1 VQSAPAP
8 WPGFGCVRAYRE
20 GSAIRTGAVACA
32 GAFVVGYAS
41 PAMRLSDLFR
51 FGRPKPPDAS
61 SPRPASS
68 AAVPSEDADR
78 LGPELETALLRE
90 LSGTWSE
97 LNQSFL
103 RGALRRPV
111 LRLCE
116 SSSLLGRW
124 DGRRRSVEI
133 SLPLL
138 LRAPWGAVVEV
149 LKHEMAHQYADEV
162 LGATDETAHGPAFR
176 SVCER
181 LGITPEATGP
191 TEIPSEV
198 DPGRARVLKR
208 VADLLALARSP
219 NRHEAEAAAAAA
231 QRLMLKYNIEQ
242 ASDRAS
248 RRYDFVQLGTP
259 SGRVPESEHILASIL
274 AEHFFVEAIWV
285 PAFRPR
291 DGKHGT
297 LLEVCGTREN
307 LQIASYVHAFLRGT
321 AERLWREHRRAMGLR
336 SNRDRRTFVAGVME
350 GFRERLKED
359 KLRCREQGL
368 VWLGDADLQ
377 RYHRVRHPYIR
388 SVRLQGHSRNEAR
401 AHGRAAGRRIVLQRA
416 LTQEQP
422 TSAARPPSTP
432 KSLPPARG

>member
-1 VQSAPAP
+1 
-8 WPGFGCVRAYRE
+8 
-20 GSAIRTGAVACA
+20 
-32 GAFVVGYAS
+32 
-41 PAMRLSDLFR
+41 MRWSDLFR
-51 FGRPKPPDAS
+51 FRRPPAA
-61 SPRPASS
+61 SPRPSEPE
-68 AAVPSEDADR
+68 PSEQADR
-78 LGPELETALLRE
+78 LGPELQTALLRE
-90 LSGTWSE
+90 LSSTWSE

-103 RGALRRPV
+103 RSALRRPV
-111 LRLCE
+111 LRLTD
-116 SSSLLGRW
+116 SVTLLGRW
-124 DGRRRSVEI
+124 DARRRSVEI

-138 LRAPWGAVVEV
+138 LRSPWGAVVEV

-181 LGITPEATGP
+181 IGIAPDATGVGAAP
-191 TEIPSEV
+191 AGTEA
-198 DPGRARVLKR
+198 DPARAKVLKR

-242 ASDRAS
+242 ASDRAE
-248 RRYDFVQLGTP
+248 RRYDFVQLGLP
-259 SGRVPESEHILASIL
+259 SGRVPESDHILASIL

-291 DGKHGT
+291 DGQHGSV
-297 LLEVCGTREN
+297 LEVCGSPEN

-321 AERLWREHRRAMGLR
+321 AERLWREHRRATGVR

-350 GFRERLKED
+350 GFRERLKDETV
-359 KLRCREQGL
+359 RCREQGL
-368 VWLGDADLQ
+368 VWVGDADLK
-377 RYHRVRHPYIR
+377 RYHRARHPYIR
-388 SVRLQGHSRNEAR
+388 SVRLQGHRRNEAR

-416 LTQEQP
+416 LGQEP
-422 TSAARPPSTP
+422 PAAARPASTP

>member
-1 VQSAPAP
+1 
-8 WPGFGCVRAYRE
+8 
-20 GSAIRTGAVACA
+20 
-32 GAFVVGYAS
+32 
-41 PAMRLSDLFR
+41 MRLSDLFR
-51 FGRPKPPDAS
+51 FGRRKPPDPLESGA
-61 SPRPASS
+61 PRPT
-68 AAVPSEDADR
+68 PSEEADR
-78 LGPELETALLRE
+78 LSPELETALLRE

-111 LRLCE
+111 LRLTE
-116 SSSLLGRW
+116 STALLGRW
-124 DGRRRSVEI
+124 DGGRRSVEI

-138 LRAPWGAVVEV
+138 LRAPWSAVVEV

-176 SVCER
+176 GVCQR
-181 LGITPEATGP
+181 FGISAEATGP
-191 TEIPSEV
+191 AETPSEEAH
-198 DPGRARVLKR
+198 PGRARVLKR

-242 ASDRAS
+242 ASERSS
-248 RRYDFVQLGTP
+248 RRYDFVQLGAP
-259 SGRVPESEHILASIL
+259 SGRVAESEHILASIL

-297 LLEVCGTREN
+297 VLEVCGTPEN

-321 AERLWREHRRAMGLR
+321 GERLWREHRRAMAVR

-368 VWLGDADLQ
+368 VWVGDADLR

-416 LTQEQP
+416 LAQEQP
-422 TSAARPPSTP
+422 TASARPTATP